1 MTIDVVNKEIGVCQ
15 SCEDL
20 SVWLLLHNINVM
32 PTLKLIHIT
41 PKYKVAYGVNIS
53 QSSNIH
59 KLVSLPNSM
68 VGISNGWNFKQL
80 KFFQLIKNYSPMV
93 EFSIN

>member
-41 PKYKVAYGVNIS
+41 PKYKVAYGVNCAC
-53 QSSNIH
+53 
-59 KLVSLPNSM
+59 
-68 VGISNGWNFKQL
+68 G
-80 KFFQLIKNYSPMV
+80 SP
-93 EFSIN
+93 

>member
-32 PTLKLIHIT
+32 PRLKLIHIT
-41 PKYKVAYGVNIS
+41 TPKYRAVVVA
-53 QSSNIH
+53 Q
-59 KLVSLPNSM
+59 LVERSLPIPEVRGSNP
-68 VGISNGWNFKQL
+68 VIS
-80 KFFQLIKNYSPMV
+80 KNLFVY
-93 EFSIN
+93 